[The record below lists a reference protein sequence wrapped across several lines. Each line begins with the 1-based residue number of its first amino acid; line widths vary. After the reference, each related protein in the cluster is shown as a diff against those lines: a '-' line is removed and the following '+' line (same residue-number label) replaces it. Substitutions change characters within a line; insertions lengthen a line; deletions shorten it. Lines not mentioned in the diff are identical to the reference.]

1 MKVRWPESAGCSQ
14 CCGEWAAP
22 AQWGRTTEKSPVTH
36 GCFPLS
42 PVCTVLHPSPSIPFI
57 SSFPPSPPLPSV
69 SLVLPCLAL
78 SFPLS
83 LPPFSGPPLFF
94 VPAPTQVPSGQQ
106 RHPDLAPSW
115 PCPWLGLLSGPLRGT
130 EPETVSCEQQRPCQ
144 TTVSPPGFIA
154 CRPHRASL
162 NQARAGGDGAD
173 DSLEGH
179 GHGRSVA
186 QLTHPRQGKT
196 VANQSRPS
204 RLGCSWWARLVG
216 GLTGGPGRA

>member
-1 MKVRWPESAGCSQ
+1 MKAVRPESAGCSQ
-14 CCGEWAAP
+14 CCGEWAAL
-22 AQWGRTTEKSPVTH
+22 ARWGRTTEKSPVTH

-42 PVCTVLHPSPSIPFI
+42 PVCTVLHPSPSIPSI
-57 SSFPPSPPLPSV
+57 SSFPPSPSPSTPV
-69 SLVLPCLAL
+69 SGP
-78 SFPLS
+78 SLS
-83 LPPFSGPPLFF
+83 LPLFPSLPPRFLR
-94 VPAPTQVPSGQQ
+94 ASSLLCSYPTQVPSGQQ

-130 EPETVSCEQQRPCQ
+130 GPETVSCEQQRPCQ
-144 TTVSPPGFIA
+144 TTASPPGFIA
-154 CRPHRASL
+154 CRPRRASL

-179 GHGRSVA
+179 GHGRTVA

-196 VANQSRPS
+196 VTNQSRPS
-204 RLGCSWWARLVG
+204 RLGCSWWARRVG